1 MASHTIQKRPV
12 IFGEVLFDC
21 FPDGSQVLGG
31 APFNVAWHLQAFGA
45 APLLISRI
53 GDDALG
59 QSIATA
65 MQNWGMDSRGLQM
78 DTEHPTGTVDI
89 SFSGNEHSFNIV
101 DHSAY
106 DYIDTTSLPQ
116 LPENYLTYH
125 GSLALR
131 HEGSRQTLD
140 HIRQLNGSPVFI
152 DINLRSPWW
161 QADDIS
167 KLLEHATWMKLN
179 EDELDIIIPDSQDL
193 DEQIEQLRLRY
204 PAELF
209 IITLGEKGAI
219 AIERSGVQT
228 SITPQGQQQV
238 VDTVGAGDA
247 FSSVL
252 LLGIIK
258 GWPLAVI
265 LERAQSFASAI
276 TGIRGA
282 TTTEQDFYTP
292 FIRAWHL

>member
-1 MASHTIQKRPV
+1 MTGQTTQQRPL

-45 APLLISRI
+45 APLMISRI
-53 GDDALG
+53 GEDALG
-59 QSIATA
+59 QSIASA
-65 MQNWGMDSRGLQM
+65 MLAWGMDSSGLQV
-78 DTEHPTGTVDI
+78 DSEHPTGRVDI
-89 SFSGNEHSFNIV
+89 SFSGSEHSFNIV

-106 DYIDTTSLPQ
+106 DYIDSAPLPL
-116 LPENYLTYH
+116 LPEDYLLYH

-131 HEGSRQTLD
+131 HDGSRQTLD
-140 HIRQLNGSPVFI
+140 YIRQLDGNPIFI

-161 QADDIS
+161 QAEDIS
-167 KLLEHATWMKLN
+167 KMLEHATWMKLN
-179 EDELDIIIPDSQDL
+179 EDELDIIIPGAQGL
-193 DEQIEQLRLRY
+193 DERFEQLRQRY

-209 IITLGEKGAI
+209 IITLGERGAI
-219 AIERSGVQT
+219 AMDRAGKQT
-228 SITPQGQQQV
+228 SITPQVNQEV

-252 LLGIIK
+252 LLGILK
-258 GWPLAVI
+258 EWPLATI

-282 TTTEQDFYTP
+282 TSTEQDFYAP
-292 FIRAWHL
+292 FLRAWHL

>member
-1 MASHTIQKRPV
+1 LPPPCR
-12 IFGEVLFDC
+12 
-21 FPDGSQVLGG
+21 
-31 APFNVAWHLQAFGA
+31 
-45 APLLISRI
+45 
-53 GDDALG
+53 
-59 QSIATA
+59 
-65 MQNWGMDSRGLQM
+65 
-78 DTEHPTGTVDI
+78 
-89 SFSGNEHSFNIV
+89 SGNEHSFNIV

-106 DYIDTTSLPQ
+106 DYIDSTSLPQ
-116 LPENYLTYH
+116 LPEDYLIYH

-131 HEGSRQTLD
+131 HEGSRQTLG
-140 HIRQLNGSPVFI
+140 HIRQLDGSPVFI

-161 QADDIS
+161 QAGDIS

-179 EDELDIIIPDSQDL
+179 EDELDIIIPGAQGL
-193 DEQIEQLRLRY
+193 DEQIEQLRQRY
-204 PAELF
+204 PAELI

-219 AIERSGVQT
+219 ALDRSGAQT
-228 SITPQGQQQV
+228 SIAPQGQQEV

-258 GWPLAVI
+258 GWPLSLI

-282 TTTEQDFYTP
+282 TSTEQNFYAP
-292 FIRAWHL
+292 FLRAWHL

>member
-53 GDDALG
+53 GEDSLG
-59 QSIATA
+59 QSITTA

-106 DYIDTTSLPQ
+106 DYIDSTLLPR
-116 LPENYLTYH
+116 LPEDYLIYH

-131 HEGSRQTLD
+131 HKRSRQTLD
-140 HIRQLNGSPVFI
+140 HIRQLDGSPVFI

-161 QADDIS
+161 QAGDVS
-167 KLLEHATWMKLN
+167 ALLDHATWMKLN
-179 EDELDIIIPDSQDL
+179 EDELDIIIPDAQRL
-193 DEQIEQLRLRY
+193 EGQLEQLRLRY

-209 IITLGEKGAI
+209 IITLGERGAI
-219 AIERSGVQT
+219 AIDRSGVET
-228 SITPQGQQQV
+228 SITPQGQQEV

-252 LLGIIK
+252 LLGILK
-258 GWPLAVI
+258 GWSLDVI
-265 LERAQSFASAI
+265 LERAQSFASTI

-282 TTTEQDFYTP
+282 TSKERDFYTP
-292 FIRAWHL
+292 FIRAWQL